1 MALSLMAVCCV
12 MPADAQARKGSK
24 AKTTH
29 RVSKPA
35 AAAKPLLGTFRV
47 SSPDGSYTVAEINLY
62 EKTIDGFP
70 AVEWNEATGE
80 LNEVKGDDPVKVYGY
95 IENRIPGI
103 TDTYYIINVESAEG
117 PEPNI
122 WIIGDKWNAE
132 MDPIRVAVDYDS
144 KKGTITLGDW
154 VGGDYFDNVTLKRV
168 K

>member
-62 EKTIDGFP
+62 EKTIDGCP
-70 AVEWNEATGE
+70 AVEWDEAAGE
-80 LNEVKGDDPVKVYGY
+80 FVKVEGDGPVKVYGY

-103 TDTYYIINVESAEG
+103 TDGYYIIGVDSVES
-117 PEPNI
+117 PSPNI
-122 WIIGDKWNAE
+122 WIFGDRWSSE
-132 MDPIRVAVDYDS
+132 DDPIRVAVDYDAR
-144 KKGTITLGDW
+144 KRTITLNDW
-154 VGGDYFDNVTLKRV
+154 DGGSFFENVTLKRV